1 MFLNIIFEFVGIVLI
16 IPVITIILK
25 PESFDFDLFN
35 NTYVI
40 GNFINN
46 VAISKEQL
54 LVYLLISIIIIF
66 FIKLLLSLLL
76 NFYSTNFSFKIQTD
90 VGNVLVKNYLNQKY
104 SFFLNKNSS
113 ELIEMYLIIQIIFQ
127 QPHFL

>member
-66 FIKLLLSLLL
+66 YKTFIIFITEFFILRILV
-76 NFYSTNFSFKIQTD
+76 FKIQTD

-104 SFFLNKNSS
+104 SFFF
-113 ELIEMYLIIQIIFQ
+113 E
-127 QPHFL
+127 